1 MNVDGNGGGEG
12 RTQLFILVNEQDFL
26 VLTSLQPPEEV
37 LADIQ
42 AGRWQLPEPLAGWA
56 ARTAGLEDFQVRAM
70 RQGRR
75 VMVAIGP
82 RGEDSKAAGP
92 WSPPVILR
100 PRGQQV
106 LQLVAEGLTTRQIAA
121 RLRISPRTVEN
132 YLAEMKQALGTAT
145 RAELLLRAAE
155 LGLCRPGRSP
165 LRRVE
170 VRRRK

>member
-37 LADIQ
+37 LAEIQ

-132 YLAEMKQALGTAT
+132 HLAEMKQALGKAT

-155 LGLCRPGRSP
+155 LGLCRPARSP
-165 LRRVE
+165 LRRVD